1 MAYPSVQGPYGFLPI
16 NLIGGQVFAG
26 STRNME
32 IASGYATNIFYGDFV
47 KRVVGGTIEK
57 DVGTTAN
64 TPAGVFL
71 GCFYTAANGT
81 PTRSQYYQM
90 AISRAQLLKE
100 LLPGLLKC
108 IIRFRICNR
117 YGQEHKEIYETETS
131 ERSFEEETKLSGF
144 SAAPVKNEGT
154 AIAYDNA
161 QEAWTARY
169 NHETIALGFS
179 LTEEAIEDNLYD
191 SLSARYTKALARAM
205 AYTKQ
210 VKAAAVI
217 NNGFSSSYPGGDGV
231 ALFSVSH
238 PLFLVV

>member
-81 PTRSQYYQM
+81 PTRSQYYPASQTIVSGTKIYAIIADDPDTLFKVAVCSSGVVM
-90 AISRAQLLKE
+90 ATVTQNALGTNMSVLATAGSTTTGNSAYSVLSTS
-100 LLPGLLKC
+100 PAATNTFP
-108 IIRFRICNR
+108 IRVIDLVP
-117 YGQEHKEIYETETS
+117 ETS
-131 ERSFEEETKLSGF
+131 PTPTTYSELI
-144 SAAPVKNEGT
+144 VKINFGIHQYNNAT
-154 AIAYDNA
+154 GLAY
-161 QEAWTARY
+161 
-169 NHETIALGFS
+169 
-179 LTEEAIEDNLYD
+179 
-191 SLSARYTKALARAM
+191 
-205 AYTKQ
+205 
-210 VKAAAVI
+210 V
-217 NNGFSSSYPGGDGV
+217 
-231 ALFSVSH
+231 
-238 PLFLVV
+238 

>member
-81 PTRSQYYQM
+81 PTRSQYYPASQTIVSGTKIYAIVADDPDTLFKVAVCSSGVVM
-90 AISRAQLLKE
+90 ATVTQNALGTNMSVLATAGSTTTGNSSYSVLSTS
-100 LLPGLLKC
+100 PAVTSTFP
-108 IIRFRICNR
+108 IRVIDLVP
-117 YGQEHKEIYETETS
+117 ETS
-131 ERSFEEETKLSGF
+131 PTPTTYSELI
-144 SAAPVKNEGT
+144 VKINFGIHQYNNAT
-154 AIAYDNA
+154 GLAYA
-161 QEAWTARY
+161 
-169 NHETIALGFS
+169 
-179 LTEEAIEDNLYD
+179 
-191 SLSARYTKALARAM
+191 
-205 AYTKQ
+205 
-210 VKAAAVI
+210 
-217 NNGFSSSYPGGDGV
+217 
-231 ALFSVSH
+231 
-238 PLFLVV
+238 